1 MIDKCT
7 HCTILDVI
15 VTSHLDTTESML
27 SLNNEQGPGMPG
39 YLTVHDSLG
48 QVTSLC
54 MTPWPGCLA
63 SILKWTGSFIS
74 RLVRGGVGGGG
85 VVKNMKSKQ
94 KYKKKQSHFYY
105 KKRHAFIDFE
115 TKKFPLL

>member
-85 VVKNMKSKQ
+85 GGQEYEKQ
-94 KYKKKQSHFYY
+94 TKIQKKTITF
-105 KKRHAFIDFE
+105 
-115 TKKFPLL
+115 LL